1 MSSRVEDRHLSWAS
15 WAPASAAMS
24 RALAPRHDIDR
35 VPGVTTQAVSAQVV
49 SAPGVSAQAVS
60 ANGAAATGQPPRME
74 SYVREVSR
82 GRLDGPSPSSSG
94 SVGSG
99 NVGSSGGAQS
109 HVRPVSSR
117 VFRFSSQANTS
128 RYRDEAEDA
137 PRHLQLT
144 LCLAGTAR
152 FQCGSQIQHIR
163 PATIAWSVPSLRF
176 QFVDSSSDYDAWV
189 ADVDGSVVERLGIGM
204 HQRQG
209 AGLARLLTVPSS
221 DRLAAQFGY
230 LASLDTQGEQ
240 FGVGLEYLV
249 LSAWAEQHRATRV
262 DELLDV
268 HPVVERAAQLL
279 REQPEQGSL
288 RELAKACGASA
299 SWLSRLFR
307 EQLGVSLVGYR
318 NQARIDRFF
327 ELYREGR
334 GLNLSDAA
342 LGAGFG
348 SYAQFHRVFKDTLG
362 FAPGDLKRGVRGALE
377 SVRPT
382 ANE

>member
-1 MSSRVEDRHLSWAS
+1 MSSGTEDRSSRVSWGVV
-15 WAPASAAMS
+15 APTSAVATPRFEHDQRNS
-24 RALAPRHDIDR
+24 SVPSVGLAPR
-35 VPGVTTQAVSAQVV
+35 T
-49 SAPGVSAQAVS
+49 
-60 ANGAAATGQPPRME
+60 E
-74 SYVREVSR
+74 SYVREVSG
-82 GRLDGPSPSSSG
+82 GRPNAPRYGERELGG
-94 SVGSG
+94 VGAGSG
-99 NVGSSGGAQS
+99 HRSKASQ
-109 HVRPVSSR
+109 SR
-117 VFRFSSQANTS
+117 VLRVENETS
-128 RYRDEAEDA
+128 PAGYRDDLGDTS
-137 PRHLQLT
+137 RHLQLT
-144 LCLAGTAR
+144 LCLRGTAR
-152 FQCGSQIQHIR
+152 FQCGSQVQHIR
-163 PATIAWSVPSLRF
+163 ASSVAWSVPSLRF
-176 QFVDSSSDYDAWV
+176 QFVDASSDYDAWV
-189 ADVDGSVVERLGIGM
+189 ADVDGAIVDRLGIGM

-209 AGLARLLTVPSS
+209 AGLLRLLTPAASE
-221 DRLAAQFGY
+221 RLAAQFAY
-230 LASLDTQGEQ
+230 LGELDTSSEQ

-268 HPVVERAAQLL
+268 HPVVEKAAQLL
-279 REQPEQGSL
+279 REKPEQGSL
-288 RELAKACGASA
+288 RDLAKACGASA

-318 NQARIDRFF
+318 NQARVDRFF

-382 ANE
+382 NRE

>member
-1 MSSRVEDRHLSWAS
+1 MVSPGGNLVVAHREHSPRISN
-15 WAPASAAMS
+15 APS
-24 RALAPRHDIDR
+24 
-35 VPGVTTQAVSAQVV
+35 
-49 SAPGVSAQAVS
+49 
-60 ANGAAATGQPPRME
+60 TGLPLRTE

-82 GRLDGPSPSSSG
+82 GRHDAPNSSFSSIG
-94 SVGSG
+94 RGRT
-99 NVGSSGGAQS
+99 SGG
-109 HVRPVSSR
+109 VPLSR
-117 VFRFSSQANTS
+117 VARFSSQS
-128 RYRDEAEDA
+128 SSLGYRDEVGEA

-163 PATIAWSVPSLRF
+163 ASTIAWSVPSLRF
-176 QFVDSSSDYDAWV
+176 QFVDASSDYDAWV
-189 ADVDGSVVERLGIGM
+189 AEVDGSVVERLGIGM

-209 AGLARLLTVPSS
+209 AGLLRLLTPTTAE
-221 DRLAAQFGY
+221 RLAAQFTH
-230 LASLDTQGEQ
+230 LAGLDLSGEP
-240 FGVGLEYLV
+240 FNVGLEYLV

-262 DELLDV
+262 DELSDV
-268 HPVVERAAQLL
+268 HPVVEKAAQLL

-377 SVRPT
+377 SMRPT
-382 ANE
+382 VPE

>member
-1 MSSRVEDRHLSWAS
+1 MRGMSGSVA
-15 WAPASAAMS
+15 APLPEQHVRISNTPS
-24 RALAPRHDIDR
+24 
-35 VPGVTTQAVSAQVV
+35 GV
-49 SAPGVSAQAVS
+49 
-60 ANGAAATGQPPRME
+60 QPPRME

-82 GRLDGPSPSSSG
+82 GGLDRPSTNIIGLAG
-94 SVGSG
+94 SRTQGSL
-99 NVGSSGGAQS
+99 
-109 HVRPVSSR
+109 PSR
-117 VFRFSSQANTS
+117 VFRFSQHSSNVG
-128 RYRDEAEDA
+128 YRDEVLEG

-152 FQCGSQIQHIR
+152 FQCGSQVQHIR
-163 PATIAWSVPSLRF
+163 ASTIAWSVPSLRF
-176 QFVDSSSDYDAWV
+176 QFVDASSDYEAWV

-209 AGLARLLTVPSS
+209 AGLLRLLTVTTAE
-221 DRLAAQFGY
+221 RLAAQFAY
-230 LASLDTQGEQ
+230 LAELDVGSEP
-240 FGVGLEYLV
+240 FSVGVEYLV
-249 LSAWAEQHRATRV
+249 LSAWAAQHRATRV
-262 DELLDV
+262 DELSDV

-377 SVRPT
+377 SVRPSST
-382 ANE
+382 E

>member
-1 MSSRVEDRHLSWAS
+1 
-15 WAPASAAMS
+15 
-24 RALAPRHDIDR
+24 
-35 VPGVTTQAVSAQVV
+35 
-49 SAPGVSAQAVS
+49 
-60 ANGAAATGQPPRME
+60 ME

-82 GRLDGPSPSSSG
+82 GRHDAPNSNFSG
-94 SVGSG
+94 MG
-99 NVGSSGGAQS
+99 NGRTTAGL
-109 HVRPVSSR
+109 PLSR
-117 VFRFSSQANTS
+117 VVRSSSQASTLG
-128 RYRDEAEDA
+128 YRDEVGEA

-163 PATIAWSVPSLRF
+163 ASTIAWSVPTLRF
-176 QFVDSSSDYDAWV
+176 QFVDASSDYEAWV
-189 ADVDGSVVERLGIGM
+189 AEVDGSVVDRLGIGM

-209 AGLARLLTVPSS
+209 AGLLRLLTPSTAE
-221 DRLAAQFGY
+221 RLSAQFAY
-230 LASLDTQGEQ
+230 LAGLDLTGEQ
-240 FGVGLEYLV
+240 FNVGLEYLV

-262 DELLDV
+262 DELSDV
-268 HPVVERAAQLL
+268 HPVVEKAAHLL

-362 FAPGDLKRGVRGALE
+362 FAPGDLKRGVRGSLE
-377 SVRPT
+377 SMRPPVT
-382 ANE
+382 E

>member
-1 MSSRVEDRHLSWAS
+1 MSSRADDRELFRAGWDPVAGAFAS
-15 WAPASAAMS
+15 
-24 RALAPRHDIDR
+24 RL
-35 VPGVTTQAVSAQVV
+35 GVAHS
-49 SAPGVSAQAVS
+49 
-60 ANGAAATGQPPRME
+60 GATAIGPSPRME

-82 GRLDGPSPSSSG
+82 GRQEGQSPSSA
-94 SVGSG
+94 
-99 NVGSSGGAQS
+99 SSSGAQS
-109 HVRPVSSR
+109 HVRPVANR
-117 VFRFSSQANTS
+117 VFRFSPQSAAP
-128 RYRDEAEDA
+128 RYRDETEEAS
-137 PRHLQLT
+137 RHLQLT

-163 PATIAWSVPSLRF
+163 ASTIAWSVPSLRF
-176 QFVDSSSDYDAWV
+176 QFVDASSDYEAWV
-189 ADVDGSVVERLGIGM
+189 AEVDGSVVERLGIGM

-209 AGLARLLTVPSS
+209 AGLARLLTPATS

-230 LASLDTQGEQ
+230 LDSLDAGGEQ
-240 FGVGLEYLV
+240 FGVGLEYLI

-288 RELAKACGASA
+288 RDLAKACGASA

-377 SVRPT
+377 SVRPPPT
-382 ANE
+382 E

>member
-1 MSSRVEDRHLSWAS
+1 
-15 WAPASAAMS
+15 
-24 RALAPRHDIDR
+24 
-35 VPGVTTQAVSAQVV
+35 
-49 SAPGVSAQAVS
+49 
-60 ANGAAATGQPPRME
+60 ME

-82 GRLDGPSPSSSG
+82 GRHDAPNSSFSG
-94 SVGSG
+94 IGSG
-99 NVGSSGGAQS
+99 RTTAGL
-109 HVRPVSSR
+109 PLSR
-117 VFRFSSQANTS
+117 VVRFSSQSSTLG
-128 RYRDEAEDA
+128 YRDEVGEA

-163 PATIAWSVPSLRF
+163 TSTIAWSVPTLRF
-176 QFVDSSSDYDAWV
+176 QFVDASSDYEAWV
-189 ADVDGSVVERLGIGM
+189 AEVDGSVVERLGIGM

-209 AGLARLLTVPSS
+209 AGLLRLLTPSTAE
-221 DRLAAQFGY
+221 RLSAQFAY
-230 LASLDTQGEQ
+230 LAGLDLTGEQ
-240 FGVGLEYLV
+240 FSVGLEYLV

-262 DELLDV
+262 DELSDV
-268 HPVVERAAQLL
+268 HPVVEKAAQLL

-377 SVRPT
+377 SMRPPVT
-382 ANE
+382 E

>member
-1 MSSRVEDRHLSWAS
+1 MSG
-15 WAPASAAMS
+15 
-24 RALAPRHDIDR
+24 ALARRHDIDR
-35 VPGVTTQAVSAQVV
+35 VPGVTTQAVSAQVVSAPGV

-99 NVGSSGGAQS
+99 NVGSGSVGSGNVGSSGVGSSGVGSSSGAQS

-299 SWLSRLFR
+299 SWL
-307 EQLGVSLVGYR
+307 
-318 NQARIDRFF
+318 
-327 ELYREGR
+327 
-334 GLNLSDAA
+334 
-342 LGAGFG
+342 
-348 SYAQFHRVFKDTLG
+348 
-362 FAPGDLKRGVRGALE
+362 
-377 SVRPT
+377 
-382 ANE
+382 

>member
-1 MSSRVEDRHLSWAS
+1 MG
-15 WAPASAAMS
+15 AAGIGG
-24 RALAPRHDIDR
+24 AAPRLEGDR
-35 VPGVTTQAVSAQVV
+35 
-49 SAPGVSAQAVS
+49 APGAMAI
-60 ANGAAATGQPPRME
+60 GQSPRLE

-82 GRLDGPSPSSSG
+82 GRQETPSSSAG
-94 SVGSG
+94 
-99 NVGSSGGAQS
+99 GSSSPQS
-109 HVRPVSSR
+109 HTRLTSSH
-117 VFRFSSQANTS
+117 VFRFSPQATTS
-128 RYRDEAEDA
+128 RYRDEFGDA

-144 LCLAGTAR
+144 LCLQGTAR

-176 QFVDSSSDYDAWV
+176 QFVDSSSDYEAWV
-189 ADVDGSVVERLGIGM
+189 AEVDGSVVERLGIGM

-209 AGLARLLTVPSS
+209 AGLARLLTVTTS
-221 DRLAAQFGY
+221 DRLAAQFAY
-230 LASLDTQGEQ
+230 LASLDSEGEQ
-240 FGVGLEYLV
+240 FGVGLEYLI

-288 RELAKACGASA
+288 RDLAKACGASA

-377 SVRPT
+377 SLRPPS
-382 ANE
+382 AE